1 MFPRTFFSFKLN
13 QVITKRQH
21 QMYENRQCMTD
32 YKYIKS
38 NSFILK
44 RCEKEA
50 KQRAVA
56 VRSVV
61 PNADG
66 EQPWELW
73 EPHRQHSQASQGW
86 AGGGD

>member
-1 MFPRTFFSFKLN
+1 
-13 QVITKRQH
+13 
-21 QMYENRQCMTD
+21 MTD

-50 KQRAVA
+50 KQRAV
-56 VRSVV
+56 VIRSVV

-66 EQPWELW
+66 DQPWELW
-73 EPHRQHSQASQGW
+73 EPTGCTARLPR
-86 AGGGD
+86 AGQVVGG